1 VTSLVWTAI
10 GVAILV
16 ASTTLRVGTWSNPGP
31 GFLPLITGV
40 IIGALGVSVSVQE
53 WSRRRRTGQGLLVL
67 PPGLNLPVVGL
78 ALAALFAYA
87 LLLERIGYLLVTFL
101 FLTLMLR
108 FMGALRW
115 GPVLATAILS
125 TVGSYVLFSVWLRV
139 PLPPWPGF

>member
-1 VTSLVWTAI
+1 
-10 GVAILV
+10 
-16 ASTTLRVGTWSNPGP
+16 
-31 GFLPLITGV
+31 
-40 IIGALGVSVSVQE
+40 
-53 WSRRRRTGQGLLVL
+53 VL

-125 TVGSYVLFSVWLRV
+125 TVASYVLFSVWLRV